1 MRIVTDEK
9 DRQAYKE
16 FLEKH
21 ERCNFQQSPE
31 WAKVKGNWINEI
43 VLAEDESGKIIGA
56 VSILIRK
63 IPIFGNI
70 MYSSRGPTC
79 DIHDISVM
87 KQLTDG
93 IKELAKKYKAIVYKA
108 EPDILSSDE
117 EYRKIV
123 TSLGYKIKDD
133 AKNFREEIQPRYVF
147 RLDIKGKTEELLFVN
162 SNCERLKDDVKIIH
176 KAIYIDNPFVVDEL
190 SRYRDSG
197 NPMND
202 MLIGLLTAK
211 ERDNVMDGIVESVR
225 AKEKLNDIYRTLQNV
240 IEGEILFNQSNEEY
254 YLKNKKFSE
263 PISFHNLSTGMKS
276 FVILKMLLER
286 GCLKEKDVVIL
297 DEPEI
302 HLHPQWQIAYAELL
316 VLLQKQFDLSVVVTT
331 HSPYFVDAIN
341 LFSCKYATDSSVNYY
356 ISSVDNNRVNM
367 KNVTDNIEEI
377 YKKMV
382 SPIEAL
388 DTLRYELNN
397 G

>member
-31 WAKVKGNWINEI
+31 WAKVKENWINEI

-133 AKNFREEIQPRYVF
+133 AKNFREEIQTRYVF
-147 RLDIKGKTEELLFVN
+147 RLDIKNKTEDEIFAGFHSKTRYNVRLAIKKGVEVKEGTREDLKDFHKIMVETGARDGFIIRPLSYFEKMYDEMAPEHMKLLMAYHAGKPISGVIPIFYGN
-162 SNCERLKDDVKIIH
+162 KTWYLYGASSNEHRNLMPNYLLQWEMIKMAIARKDDV
-176 KAIYIDNPFVVDEL
+176 YDFRGVSGVVDENHPQYGL
-190 SRYRDSG
+190 YRFKKG
-197 NPMND
+197 F
-202 MLIGLLTAK
+202 GAAFT
-211 ERDNVMDGIVESVR
+211 EFV
-225 AKEKLNDIYRTLQNV
+225 
-240 IEGEILFNQSNEEY
+240 GEVYIPFKPFTYSLY
-254 YLKNKKFSE
+254 KFSE
-263 PISFHNLSTGMKS
+263 KTFRNLRG
-276 FVILKMLLER
+276 LKTR
-286 GCLKEKDVVIL
+286 LKK
-297 DEPEI
+297 
-302 HLHPQWQIAYAELL
+302 
-316 VLLQKQFDLSVVVTT
+316 
-331 HSPYFVDAIN
+331 
-341 LFSCKYATDSSVNYY
+341 
-356 ISSVDNNRVNM
+356 
-367 KNVTDNIEEI
+367 
-377 YKKMV
+377 
-382 SPIEAL
+382 
-388 DTLRYELNN
+388 
-397 G
+397 

>member
-31 WAKVKGNWINEI
+31 WAKVKENWINEI
-43 VLAEDESGKIIGA
+43 VLAEDESEKIIGA

-63 IPIFGNI
+63 IPVFGNI

-147 RLDIKGKTEELLFVN
+147 RLDIKNKTEDEIFAGFHSKTRYNVRLAIKKGVEVKEGTREDLKDFHKIMVETGARDGFIIRPLSYFEKMYDEMAPEHMKLLMAYHDGKPISGVIPIFYGN
-162 SNCERLKDDVKIIH
+162 KTWYLYGASSNEHRNLMPNYLLQWEMIKMAIARKDDV
-176 KAIYIDNPFVVDEL
+176 YDFRGVSGVVDENHPQ
-190 SRYRDSG
+190 Y
-197 NPMND
+197 
-202 MLIGLLTAK
+202 GLKKGFGATFT
-211 ERDNVMDGIVESVR
+211 EFV
-225 AKEKLNDIYRTLQNV
+225 
-240 IEGEILFNQSNEEY
+240 GEVYIPFKPFTYSLY
-254 YLKNKKFSE
+254 KFSE
-263 PISFHNLSTGMKS
+263 KTFRNLRG
-276 FVILKMLLER
+276 LKT
-286 GCLKEKDVVIL
+286 K
-297 DEPEI
+297 
-302 HLHPQWQIAYAELL
+302 
-316 VLLQKQFDLSVVVTT
+316 F
-331 HSPYFVDAIN
+331 
-341 LFSCKYATDSSVNYY
+341 
-356 ISSVDNNRVNM
+356 
-367 KNVTDNIEEI
+367 
-377 YKKMV
+377 KK
-382 SPIEAL
+382 
-388 DTLRYELNN
+388 
-397 G
+397 